1 MELKNSAQEKII
13 KAKSGWAV
21 LILSIL
27 LYAADI
33 FALGICG
40 HENGEWLRRG
50 FRTLRRSV
58 CPDNDL
64 RLFGM
69 DMVART

>member
-33 FALGICG
+33 
-40 HENGEWLRRG
+40 LR
-50 FRTLRRSV
+50 
-58 CPDNDL
+58 
-64 RLFGM
+64 
-69 DMVART
+69 

>member
-1 MELKNSAQEKII
+1 MEVKNSAQEKII
-13 KAKSGWAV
+13 KAKKRMGSADTVNIAV
-21 LILSIL
+21 R
-27 LYAADI
+27 
-33 FALGICG
+33 CG
-40 HENGEWLRRG
+40 HFCARHMRHENGEWLRRG